1 MLFRKDQRQGAGK
14 NANAP
19 KDLYPIL
26 YVIDSLKQ
34 YHTDLVNK
42 EVQSLRE
49 LSLIGSSFD
58 HVLGEAD
65 HFQKKLEDMGQ
76 NFVSVQETSEQFVT
90 VREEIAQSVSRAQ
103 DEVEILKNSS
113 LEVENHFSEMDSTF
127 QALQESVEQIK
138 QRMSRIVSIADET
151 NILAINASIEAARA
165 GEMGNGF
172 AVVATEVKKLADEIK
187 DLATEVDSGIK
198 DVEKGT
204 DRLSERIDTSKEAL
218 GYSLD
223 KVQETYEMF
232 DQITQAAEGATS
244 VHGQITGVISDSRTA
259 LEALCG
265 FFDKMKVQY
274 QEVVKHI
281 TSAGRLGTTKSAMF
295 EDIDNLM
302 AQVPPIIKD

>member
-1 MLFRKDQRQGAGK
+1 MLFRNKSRQGAG
-14 NANAP
+14 NSGAQ

-42 EVQSLRE
+42 EVQSLQE

-58 HVLGEAD
+58 TVLGEAD
-65 HFQKKLEDMGQ
+65 HFQERLEDMGQ
-76 NFVSVQETSEQFVT
+76 NFMSVQETSQQFIAVKA
-90 VREEIAQSVSRAQ
+90 EINNSVNQAQE
-103 DEVEILKNSS
+103 EVETLKNSS
-113 LEVENHFSEMDSTF
+113 LEVETHFGEMGSTF
-127 QALQESVEQIK
+127 QSLQESVEQIK

-165 GEMGNGF
+165 GERGNGF

-187 DLATEVDSGIK
+187 DLAAQVDSDIK
-198 DVEKGT
+198 DVEQGT
-204 DRLSERIDTSKEAL
+204 DQLSQRIDTSREPL
-218 GYSLD
+218 GRSLH
-223 KVQETYEMF
+223 KVQETYDMF
-232 DQITQAAEGATS
+232 DQITHAAEGATA
-244 VHGQITGVISDSRTA
+244 VHSQITQVIGDSRTA
-259 LEALCG
+259 LSSLCG
-265 FFDKMKVQY
+265 FFDKMKTQY

-302 AQVPPIIKD
+302 AQVPPIIKE

>member
-113 LEVENHFSEMDSTF
+113 LEVENHFI
-127 QALQESVEQIK
+127 A
-138 QRMSRIVSIADET
+138 RWIV
-151 NILAINASIEAARA
+151 R
-165 GEMGNGF
+165 F
-172 AVVATEVKKLADEIK
+172 
-187 DLATEVDSGIK
+187 
-198 DVEKGT
+198 
-204 DRLSERIDTSKEAL
+204 RLYR
-218 GYSLD
+218 SL
-223 KVQETYEMF
+223 
-232 DQITQAAEGATS
+232 
-244 VHGQITGVISDSRTA
+244 
-259 LEALCG
+259 
-265 FFDKMKVQY
+265 
-274 QEVVKHI
+274 
-281 TSAGRLGTTKSAMF
+281 
-295 EDIDNLM
+295 
-302 AQVPPIIKD
+302 